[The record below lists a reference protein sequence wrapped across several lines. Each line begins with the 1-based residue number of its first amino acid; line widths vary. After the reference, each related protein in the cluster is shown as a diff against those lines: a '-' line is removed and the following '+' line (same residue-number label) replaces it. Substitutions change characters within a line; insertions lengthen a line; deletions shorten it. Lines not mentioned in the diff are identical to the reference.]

1 MTKVIKL
8 IQTEKGEGLGK
19 EGDPV
24 RNINQLWTL
33 DGKLIA
39 EYDHFDEKRQWFNPE
54 FINIK

>member
-39 EYDHFDEKRQWFNPE
+39 EYDHFDEKRQCFNP
-54 FINIK
+54 